1 MDWGF
6 LGGLPEAERQAVQER
21 MVPRRF
27 RRREIVFHEGDL
39 GDRLYLVTKGRLLA
53 RVLTSEGEESA
64 LALHGVGDML
74 GELILLNGNDRRSA
88 TIVALEPSE
97 LMSLSATDVN
107 ELRKMYPSVDEA
119 LDQVIAERMSTL
131 LKLLQEARYLPADKR
146 VLRRIM
152 TLEPHFETGNS
163 DSLTEIRIT
172 QEDLA
177 AMAGTTRPTANR
189 ALQRAEKSG
198 AISIA
203 RRRIS
208 IVDRDIL
215 EKLAK

>member
-6 LGGLPEAERQAVQER
+6 LGGLPEAERKAVLDR
-21 MVPRRF
+21 MVARRF

-53 RVLTSEGEESA
+53 RVLTSEGDESA
-64 LALHGVGDML
+64 LALHGVGDLL

-97 LMSLSATDVN
+97 LLSLSAADVV
-107 ELRKMYPSVDEA
+107 ELRKMYPSVDQA
-119 LDQVIAERMSTL
+119 LDKVVADRMSTL
-131 LKLLQEARYLPADKR
+131 LELLQEARYLPADKR

-152 TLEPHFETGNS
+152 TLEPHFKTDS
-163 DSLTEIRIT
+163 DSPTEIRIT

-189 ALQRAEKSG
+189 ALQRAEQAG
-198 AISIA
+198 AIGIA

-208 IVDRDIL
+208 IVDPALL

>member
-6 LGGLPEAERQAVQER
+6 LGGLPEDERKAVHKR

-27 RRREIVFHEGDL
+27 RRREIVFHEGDI

-53 RVLTSEGEESA
+53 RVLTSDGDESA
-64 LALHGVGDML
+64 LALHGVGDVL
-74 GELILLNGNDRRSA
+74 GELILLNGQDRRSA

-97 LMSLSATDVN
+97 LMSLAASDVS
-107 ELRKMYPSVDEA
+107 ELRKMYPAVDEA
-119 LDQVIAERMSTL
+119 LDGVLAERMTTL
-131 LKLLQEARYLPADKR
+131 LELLQEARYLPADKR

-152 TLEPHFETGNS
+152 TLEPHFENGNGP
-163 DSLTEIRIT
+163 TEIRIT

-177 AMAGTTRPTANR
+177 SMAGTTRPTANR
-189 ALQRAEKSG
+189 ALQRAEQSG
-198 AISIA
+198 AIAIA

-208 IVDRDIL
+208 IVDREQL
-215 EKLAK
+215 GKLAD